1 MKWPSKL
8 NSEAKA
14 KWQLVSLK
22 PGDFNYVSRLC
33 SALGQHTD
41 WLSPSYVH
49 SVSELWVWTGSL
61 FVLETPNSHRFKHIS
76 SFCFQ
81 EGFYLWLWCTFNSKM
96 RSHKHTGNI
105 TSQVLICLFSITL
118 FPFFSS
124 VNSRKFWHVKG
135 VFFEE
140 RVSQTFNSE
149 MGHVSSPFSHYISL
163 PSVFFVILWWKVNN
177 STTPN
182 HSHTYQPTDT
192 HLHTRSQQFKF
203 TNWLGQ
209 PWSVSLSESNKN
221 EWHCFR
227 K

>member
-96 RSHKHTGNI
+96 RSHEHTGNI

-118 FPFFSS
+118 FQLCEFQKILACEGSFL
-124 VNSRKFWHVKG
+124 WGKG
-135 VFFEE
+135 QPDF
-140 RVSQTFNSE
+140 QQWDGTC
-149 MGHVSSPFSHYISL
+149 IK
-163 PSVFFVILWWKVNN
+163 SVF
-177 STTPN
+177 T
-182 HSHTYQPTDT
+182 
-192 HLHTRSQQFKF
+192 LHQSSFSVLCHFMMK
-203 TNWLGQ
+203 GQ
-209 PWSVSLSESNKN
+209 
-221 EWHCFR
+221 
-227 K
+227 